1 MKSPAKSSVIRTVTR
16 WSDGEPTSIDDRVV
30 AEEPLE
36 IRIGEQPLAITMRT
50 PGHDRDLA
58 AGFCLTEGI
67 ITHPDELVS
76 VEPCLEADYGNIV
89 VVTLTDDALQRRSN
103 EIENAT
109 RENFVS
115 SSCGLCGKQS
125 IDRITQCS
133 APLNHT
139 FTVSREVIQSLPDKL
154 RAAQATFDETGGL
167 HAAGC
172 FTPAGELKIL
182 REDVGRHNAVDK
194 LVGAA
199 LLSGQVPLHD
209 RILLVSGRTSFE
221 IMQKA
226 AMAGVAV
233 VAAVSAPSSL
243 AVDFSKA
250 MNMTLIGF
258 LRPGRMNVY
267 HDAKRLA

>member
-1 MKSPAKSSVIRTVTR
+1 MKSSVARPVTR
-16 WSDGEPTSIDDRVV
+16 WANGEPSPADDRVAV
-30 AEEPLE
+30 EEPLE
-36 IRIGEQPLAITMRT
+36 IRIGEKPLAVTMRT

-58 AGFCLTEGI
+58 AGFCLTEGVI
-67 ITHPDELVS
+67 QHPDELVGI
-76 VEPCLEADYGNIV
+76 EPCIEADYGNIV
-89 VVTLTDDALQRRSN
+89 VVLLTDEARQRRSS
-103 EIENAT
+103 EIKGAS
-109 RENFVS
+109 RELYVS

-125 IDRITQCS
+125 IDRIQQCVS
-133 APLNHT
+133 PITNQ
-139 FTVSREVIQSLPDKL
+139 FTVQRSVVQSLPEKL

-172 FTPAGELKIL
+172 FTPSGELKML

-199 LLSGQVPLHD
+199 LLSGQTPMRQ

-226 AMAGVAV
+226 AMAGIAF

-243 AVDFSKA
+243 AVDFAKA

-267 HDAKRLA
+267 HDAGRLVE